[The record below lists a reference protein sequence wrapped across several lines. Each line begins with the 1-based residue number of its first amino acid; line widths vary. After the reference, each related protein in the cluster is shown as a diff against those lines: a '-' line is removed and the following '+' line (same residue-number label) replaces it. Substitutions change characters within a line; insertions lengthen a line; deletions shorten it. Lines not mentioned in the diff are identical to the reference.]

1 MAMFLARIKRAL
13 NLGTKSITANGTYT
27 ASSDGYD
34 GYSSVEVNVSGGTLT
49 NLTPSNASP
58 ATITSGNDYHATAG
72 GYAIESYNNI
82 TPSNSSPVAL
92 TSGDIDKMGGN
103 GYAIQ
108 SYSSKTPSS
117 TPVSVSSGDIVK
129 MGGRGY
135 LISTYTS
142 AAPSDIDPPSVSL
155 GEIIKIT
162 GNSGYLYKTLQSLT
176 NVFNG
181 YITQTNNT
189 GKKAF
194 TQYGIPSA
202 TYCSY
207 SNSEITIKLAGKY
220 RIGCY
225 VYDTTSKSQTLYIGG
240 IPYTVANGYTEI
252 NDDLSANTIV
262 YFYRSNAS
270 GSTYATIIID
280 KK

>member
-13 NLGTKSITANGTYT
+13 NLGKKSITANGTYT

-49 NLTPSNASP
+49 DLTPSNASP

-72 GYAIESYNNI
+72 GYAIESYNNV

-117 TPVSVSSGDIVK
+117 TPVSVTGDDIVK

-162 GNSGYLYKTLQSLT
+162 GNSGYLYKTQQSGGDLYSLVSAAT
-176 NVFNG
+176 ISNGGTGSSTQSFPATSGKHYLVFAYRAAANTTPNGVSISSGATVEKTFVDNVQNS
-181 YITQTNNT
+181 QTGARVKT
-189 GKKAF
+189 WIAIVKA
-194 TQYGIPSA
+194 TSS
-202 TYCSY
+202 TV
-207 SNSEITIKLAGKY
+207 TLAGSGN
-220 RIGCY
+220 GC
-225 VYDTTSKSQTLYIGG
+225 
-240 IPYTVANGYTEI
+240 
-252 NDDLSANTIV
+252 
-262 YFYRSNAS
+262 FYMPL
-270 GSTYATIIID
+270 D
-280 KK
+280 